1 VNTGGANRSKAYPNR
16 SALLVADGAR
26 RRSDYSQF
34 RVAATPIPENLVANR
49 KTVTMLFADVKRS
62 VELIEDLDPEEAC
75 AIVLP
80 SIRL

>member
-1 VNTGGANRSKAYPNR
+1 MGHEDAP
-16 SALLVADGAR
+16 
-26 RRSDYSQF
+26 DYSQF

>member
-1 VNTGGANRSKAYPNR
+1 M
-16 SALLVADGAR
+16 
-26 RRSDYSQF
+26 
-34 RVAATPIPENLVANR
+34 AATPIPANLVANR